1 MAKNKGLEIINP
13 VLFLCLLGCGR
24 RGTKKADRHGNLTLI
39 GTSAIGR
46 VQQRSELSKWRVKP
60 RPTLVVRGI

>member
-1 MAKNKGLEIINP
+1 MAKNKGREIINP
-13 VLFLCLLGCGR
+13 VLFLCLLFSR
-24 RGTKKADRHGNLTLI
+24 RGTKKADRHGNLTSI

-60 RPTLVVRGI
+60 RPTLVIRGI